1 MKKALKMLCVF
12 INTCLVV
19 GFIVDIIDH
28 AKNRINNHR
37 QNFYERWIKRPLD
50 FLCASMAFIVLS
62 PVMAVTS
69 FLIKKKL
76 GSPVIFTQER
86 PGLNEKIFKLYKFR
100 SMTDERDE
108 KGELLPNEER
118 TTPFG
123 EKIRAT
129 SMDELPELVNIIK
142 GDMSIVGPRPL
153 LVRYLPYYTDTEKE
167 RHSVRPGLT
176 GLAQVTNEGNLSWD
190 DKLQVDVDYAENIT
204 FLGDLKVI
212 FKTIKT
218 VFVREDTHN
227 DGFEP
232 LDVER
237 SQKILQGVSDE

>member
-50 FLCASMAFIVLS
+50 FLCASMALIVLS

-69 FLIKKKL
+69 FLIKKRL

-108 KGELLPNEER
+108 NGELLPNEER
-118 TTPFG
+118 ITPFG

>member
-50 FLCASMAFIVLS
+50 FLCASMALIVLS

-118 TTPFG
+118 ITPFG

>member
-50 FLCASMAFIVLS
+50 FLCASMALIVLS

>member
-1 MKKALKMLCVF
+1 MKKALKILCMF

-37 QNFYERWIKRPLD
+37 QNFYERWVKRPLD
-50 FLCASMAFIVLS
+50 FLCASMALIVLS

-108 KGELLPNEER
+108 NGELLPNEER